1 VDARPDFVG
10 PGTLPLE
17 FMQQENEM
25 TGQESL
31 ELIAR
36 MIHKAR
42 RDYLDSGLSALLWGS
57 VISFCSLASF
67 INQVTVKWPQMN
79 YIWFLTFIAVIPQ
92 IVIAIREGKGR
103 KYKTFEEDHMGGIWI
118 SFAIAVFLLGFI
130 FGRYPSNAEPAV
142 YLMLYGVPTFATGY
156 VRHFRPMLI
165 GGIACWVLAV
175 LSLYC
180 GYPYTLLCI
189 AGGALIAWFIPG
201 LILRKRYWKAKKSH
215 V

>member
-1 VDARPDFVG
+1 
-10 PGTLPLE
+10 
-17 FMQQENEM
+17 MQQENEM

-36 MIHKAR
+36 MIHRTR

-67 INQVTVKWPQMN
+67 INQVTRKIPN
-79 YIWFLTFIAVIPQ
+79 FDYIWFLTFLAVIPQ
-92 IVIAIREGKGR
+92 IVIAIREGKAR
-103 KYKTFEEDHMGGIWI
+103 KYKAFEEEHMGGIWI
-118 SFAIAVFLLGFI
+118 SFAIAVFLLNFI
-130 FGRYPSNAEPAV
+130 FNKYDCSAEPAI

-156 VRHFRPMLI
+156 SRRFRPMLA
-165 GGIACWVLAV
+165 GGVACWAFAV
-175 LSLYC
+175 LSLYV

-189 AGGALIAWFIPG
+189 TGGALIAWFIPG
-201 LILRKRYWKAKKSH
+201 LILRKRYLKAKETH

>member
-1 VDARPDFVG
+1 
-10 PGTLPLE
+10 
-17 FMQQENEM
+17 MQQENEM

-36 MIHKAR
+36 MIHKAK

-57 VISFCSLASF
+57 VISCCSLAAF
-67 INQVTVKWPQMN
+67 LNALFWKIPHFDL
-79 YIWFLTFIAVIPQ
+79 IWFLTFIAVIPQ
-92 IVIAIREGKGR
+92 VVIGIREGKRR

-130 FGRYPSNAEPAV
+130 FGRYPTDAQPAV

-156 VRHFRPMLI
+156 VRQFRPMLI
-165 GGIACWVLAV
+165 GGITCWVLAV
-175 LSLYC
+175 LSLYV
-180 GYPYTLLCI
+180 GYPYTLLCMT
-189 AGGALIAWFIPG
+189 AAALIAWFIPG
-201 LILRKRYWKAKKSH
+201 LILRKRYLKAKEAH

>member
-1 VDARPDFVG
+1 
-10 PGTLPLE
+10 
-17 FMQQENEM
+17 
-25 TGQESL
+25 
-31 ELIAR
+31 

-57 VISFCSLASF
+57 VISFCSFTSF
-67 INQVTVKWPQMN
+67 LNAKYWGIEQFN
-79 YIWFLTFIAVIPQ
+79 YIWFLTFVAVIPQ
-92 IVIAIREGKGR
+92 VVIAIREAKAR
-103 KYKTFEEDHMGGIWI
+103 KYRTYDEDHMGGIWI

-130 FGRYPSNAEPAV
+130 FGKFPSNDAQPAV

-156 VRHFRPMLI
+156 SRRFRPMLI

-175 LSLYC
+175 VSLYC

-189 AGGALIAWFIPG
+189 TVAALLAWFIPG
-201 LILRKRYWKAKKSH
+201 LILRSRYLKAKKTH